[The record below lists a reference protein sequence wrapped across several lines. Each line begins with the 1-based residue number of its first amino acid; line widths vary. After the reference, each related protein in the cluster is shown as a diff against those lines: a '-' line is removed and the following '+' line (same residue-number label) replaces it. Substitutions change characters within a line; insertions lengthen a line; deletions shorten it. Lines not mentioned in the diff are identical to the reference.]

1 MDSGQIL
8 FVYSRLILGAVA
20 AFLAIMLWAK
30 TRDIA
35 WMILVI
41 GTIIAYI
48 EIVHSVLETLGIA
61 ASYSLMIGS
70 VPLAAILL
78 AVLRMLF
85 FIAAFLVMVIR
96 HYRRKT

>member
-1 MDSGQIL
+1 MDSGQII

-35 WMILVI
+35 WMLLVI

-48 EIVHSVLETLGIA
+48 EVVHSVLETLGISA
-61 ASYSLMIGS
+61 TYGFMIDS
-70 VPLAAILL
+70 VPLASILL

-85 FIAAFLVMVIR
+85 FIAAFLVMVVR
-96 HYRRKT
+96 QYRRKT

>member
-1 MDSGQIL
+1 MDSGQML

-35 WMILVI
+35 WMLLVI
-41 GTIIAYI
+41 GTITAYI
-48 EIVHSVLETLGIA
+48 EIVYSVLETLGISA
-61 ASYSLMIGS
+61 HYGLMIDS

-78 AVLRMLF
+78 SALRMLF
-85 FIAAFLVMVIR
+85 FIAAFLVMVVR
-96 HYRRKT
+96 QYRKK

>member
-1 MDSGQIL
+1 MDSGQML
-8 FVYSRLILGAVA
+8 FIYSRLILGAVA

-35 WMILVI
+35 WMLLVI

-48 EIVHSVLETLGIA
+48 EIVHSVLETLGISA
-61 ASYSLMIGS
+61 TYGLMIGS

-96 HYRRKT
+96 QYRRKT

>member
-1 MDSGQIL
+1 MDSGQII

-35 WMILVI
+35 WMLLVI
-41 GTIIAYI
+41 GTITAYI
-48 EIVHSVLETLGIA
+48 EIVYSVLETLGIS
-61 ASYSLMIGS
+61 ASYGLMIGS
-70 VPLAAILL
+70 VSLVAIIL

-85 FIAAFLVMVIR
+85 FIAAFLVMVVR
-96 HYRRKT
+96 QYRRKL